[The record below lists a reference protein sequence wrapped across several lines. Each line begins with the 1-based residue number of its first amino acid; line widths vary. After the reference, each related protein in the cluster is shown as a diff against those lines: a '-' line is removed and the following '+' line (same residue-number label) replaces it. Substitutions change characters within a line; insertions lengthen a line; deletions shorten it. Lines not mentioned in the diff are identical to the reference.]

1 MVKKLLERFY
11 ERELRKQQQQQ
22 KQIELRMLNMLK
34 TKGDKIYVKCK
45 GKIICIIV
53 GQTKK
58 SQYFP
63 KLLEHYSGTVKVELD
78 PSNNAAK
85 GDLN

>member
-22 KQIELRMLNMLK
+22 KKKQIELRMLNMLK

-53 GQTKK
+53 G
-58 SQYFP
+58 
-63 KLLEHYSGTVKVELD
+63 
-78 PSNNAAK
+78 
-85 GDLN
+85 

>member
-22 KQIELRMLNMLK
+22 KKNQIELRMLNMLK

-53 GQTKK
+53 G
-58 SQYFP
+58 
-63 KLLEHYSGTVKVELD
+63 
-78 PSNNAAK
+78 
-85 GDLN
+85 

>member
-22 KQIELRMLNMLK
+22 RQIELRMLNMLK

-45 GKIICIIV
+45 GQIICIIV
-53 GQTKK
+53 G
-58 SQYFP
+58 
-63 KLLEHYSGTVKVELD
+63 
-78 PSNNAAK
+78 
-85 GDLN
+85 

>member
-11 ERELRKQQQQQ
+11 ERELRKQQQQQQQ

-45 GKIICIIV
+45 GQIMCIIV
-53 GQTKK
+53 G
-58 SQYFP
+58 
-63 KLLEHYSGTVKVELD
+63 
-78 PSNNAAK
+78 
-85 GDLN
+85 

>member
-45 GKIICIIV
+45 GQIICIIV
-53 GQTKK
+53 G
-58 SQYFP
+58 
-63 KLLEHYSGTVKVELD
+63 
-78 PSNNAAK
+78 
-85 GDLN
+85 

>member
-22 KQIELRMLNMLK
+22 QKNQIELRMLNMLK

-45 GKIICIIV
+45 GQIICIIV
-53 GQTKK
+53 G
-58 SQYFP
+58 
-63 KLLEHYSGTVKVELD
+63 
-78 PSNNAAK
+78 
-85 GDLN
+85 

>member
-11 ERELRKQQQQQ
+11 QRELRKQQQQQ

-45 GKIICIIV
+45 GQIICIIV
-53 GQTKK
+53 G
-58 SQYFP
+58 
-63 KLLEHYSGTVKVELD
+63 
-78 PSNNAAK
+78 
-85 GDLN
+85 

>member
-22 KQIELRMLNMLK
+22 KKKQIELRMLNMLK

-45 GKIICIIV
+45 GQIICIIV
-53 GQTKK
+53 G
-58 SQYFP
+58 
-63 KLLEHYSGTVKVELD
+63 
-78 PSNNAAK
+78 
-85 GDLN
+85 

>member
-11 ERELRKQQQQQ
+11 ERELRKQQQQQQQ

-45 GKIICIIV
+45 GQIICIIV
-53 GQTKK
+53 G
-58 SQYFP
+58 
-63 KLLEHYSGTVKVELD
+63 
-78 PSNNAAK
+78 
-85 GDLN
+85 